1 MSVESKRALIY
12 GRVSKPRPRNQHD
25 DGTEDLSESVDRQ
38 ITACKHT
45 AASRGYE
52 VVAIERDT
60 QSAYAAKRRPGWER
74 AKGMVER
81 GEVDVV
87 IAWQMDRIT
96 RSVAELEQ
104 VIDLMERTGASIVT
118 SMGDLDLTTATGR
131 MVARILGAVA
141 RAEVELKT
149 ARMQLANQTRASE
162 GKRRRSSP
170 RLFGYN
176 TDGTVNREEAEAVKQ
191 AAADVLAGL
200 SLYAVAKRWNDAG
213 LFPESRAR
221 IASGT
226 KPAWSS
232 RGVRDCLSNPRHAG
246 LAIYRGTVLE
256 GVKGEWETILDEETH
271 ISLKALFADPTR
283 RSGDHR
289 RGRKP
294 GDQLLST
301 VAQCGRQGCERTIS
315 ASTRKGVPTYV
326 CRDGH
331 VTIPVHKADM
341 IATFEVA
348 RSIASIAREG
358 HFVVEEPGHVD
369 TSELDR
375 LRERLDALA
384 EPYAEGA
391 ITLSQ
396 FTKATKALREKIE
409 RAEQAIATGS
419 TSARELNVEEAFELF
434 EAASVEGKREL
445 MRNAFEITIYPVGKG
460 QRVDPLKQVKVVPR
474 HEPEGAGGVKGGH
487 SIPSSR

>member
-1 MSVESKRALIY
+1 MPTKPKRALIY

-52 VVAIERDT
+52 VVAVERDT

-74 AKGMVER
+74 AKRMVER

-118 SMGDLDLTTATGR
+118 SMGDLDLTTANGR

-149 ARMQLANQTRASE
+149 ARMQLANQARAAD

-176 TDGTVNREEAEAVKQ
+176 ADGTINAEEAEAVRQ
-191 AAADVLAGL
+191 ATSDVLAGL
-200 SLYAVAKRWNDAG
+200 SLYAVAKRWTEAG
-213 LFPESRAR
+213 LLPDSRAR
-221 IASGT
+221 RSPELADK
-226 KPAWSS
+226 KPAWSI

-246 LAIYRGTVLE
+246 LAVYRGEVLE
-256 GVKGEWETILDEETH
+256 GVKGDWEAILDEETH
-271 ISLKALFADPTR
+271 ISLKALFADPSR
-283 RSGDHR
+283 RIGDHR

-301 VAQCGRQGCERTIS
+301 VARCGREGCKRTIS
-315 ASTRKGVPTYV
+315 ASSRKGVPVYV

-331 VTIPVHKADM
+331 VTIPVHKVDM
-341 IATFEVA
+341 VVMAEMA
-348 RSIASIAREG
+348 RGIASVAMG
-358 HFVVEEPGHVD
+358 GGFVIEEPGEAD
-369 TSELDR
+369 TSELNR

-396 FTKATKALREKIE
+396 FTKATKALQEKIAA
-409 RAEQAIATGS
+409 AEEAIASGMSNARTL
-419 TSARELNVEEAFELF
+419 SAEEAFEIYSS
-434 EAASVEGKREL
+434 ASVEGKREFL
-445 MRNAFEITIYPVGKG
+445 KRAFDIVITPVGKG
-460 QRVDPLKQVKVVPR
+460 QRVDPMQQVKVVPR
-474 HEPEGAGGVKGGH
+474 QVA
-487 SIPSSR
+487 

>member
-1 MSVESKRALIY
+1 MPVKPKRALVY
-12 GRVSKPRPRNQHD
+12 GRVSKPRPQSPHD
-25 DGTEDLSESVDRQ
+25 DGTEDLSESVERQ
-38 ITACKHT
+38 ITACKYT

-52 VVAIERDT
+52 VVAVERDT
-60 QSAYAAKRRPGWER
+60 QSAFASKKRPGWER
-74 AKGMVER
+74 AKAMVER

-118 SMGDLDLTTATGR
+118 SMGDLDLTTANGR

-149 ARMQLANQTRASE
+149 ARMQLANQERASQ
-162 GKRRRSSP
+162 GKRPRTSP

-176 TDGTVNREEAEAVKQ
+176 SDGTINPEEAEAVRQ
-191 AAADVLAGL
+191 AASDVLSGL
-200 SLYAVAKRWNDAG
+200 SLYAVAKRWNEAG

-221 IASGT
+221 VASGT
-226 KPAWSS
+226 EPKWST

-246 LAIYRGTVLE
+246 LAIYKGEVIE
-256 GVKGEWETILDEETH
+256 GVKEIDWEPILDEETH

-283 RSGDHR
+283 RSGDHK

-294 GDQLLST
+294 GDHLLST
-301 VAQCGRQGCERTIS
+301 VAKCGREGCKRTIS
-315 ASTRKGVPTYV
+315 ASSRKGVPTYV

-331 VTIPVHKADM
+331 VTIPVHKVDM
-341 IATFEVA
+341 VVLAEVA
-348 RSIASIAREG
+348 RGIATVASSGA
-358 HFVVEEPGHVD
+358 FVVDEPGEVD
-369 TSELDR
+369 TGELDR

-396 FTKATKALREKIE
+396 FTKATKALRDKIE
-409 RAEQAIATGS
+409 AAEQAIATGS
-419 TSARELNVEEAFELF
+419 VNARELSAEEAFEIYTS
-434 EAASVEGKREL
+434 ASVEGKREFL
-445 MRNAFEITIYPVGKG
+445 KRGFDITINPVGKG
-460 QRVDPLKQVKVVPR
+460 QRVDPTKQVVVQPR
-474 HEPEGAGGVKGGH
+474 ALLQDA
-487 SIPSSR
+487 S

>member
-1 MSVESKRALIY
+1 MPTKPKRALIY

-25 DGTEDLSESVDRQ
+25 DGSEDLSESVDRQ
-38 ITACKHT
+38 ITACKYT

-52 VVAIERDT
+52 VVAVERDT

-74 AKGMVER
+74 AKRMVER

-104 VIDLMERTGASIVT
+104 VIDLMESTGASIVT
-118 SMGDLDLTTATGR
+118 SMGDLDLTTANGR

-176 TDGTVNREEAEAVKQ
+176 ADGTINESEAEAVRN
-191 AAADVLAGL
+191 AARDLLAGA
-200 SLYAVAKRWNDAG
+200 SLYSIAKRWTEAG

-226 KPAWSS
+226 APSWSA
-232 RGVRDCLSNPRHAG
+232 RGVRDCLTNPRHAG
-246 LAIYRGTVLE
+246 LAVYRGEALE
-256 GVKGEWETILDEETH
+256 GVRGDWEPIFDEETH
-271 ISLKALFADPTR
+271 ISLKALFADPSR
-283 RSGDHR
+283 RKGDHR

-294 GDQLLST
+294 GDRLLST
-301 VAQCGRQGCERTIS
+301 VARCGSEGCTRTIS
-315 ASTRKGVPTYV
+315 ASSKQGVPTYV
-326 CRDGH
+326 CRSGH
-331 VTIPVHKADM
+331 VTIPVHKVDM
-341 IATFEVA
+341 
-348 RSIASIAREG
+348 
-358 HFVVEEPGHVD
+358 VVTAALVRDLTLLAVQGGLRVSEHTEVD
-369 TSELDR
+369 TSELER

-384 EPYAEGA
+384 EPYADGA
-391 ITLSQ
+391 ITLTQ
-396 FTKATKALREKIE
+396 FTRATKSLQDKIAAVE
-409 RAEQAIATGS
+409 CEIAEGS
-419 TSARELNVEEAFELF
+419 TRSRTLSAEEAWSMFES
-434 EAASVEGKREL
+434 ADIEGKREL
-445 MRNAFEITIYPVGKG
+445 LRGAFDIVISPVGKG
-460 QRVDPLKQVKVVPR
+460 QRVDALKQVSVTPRNVP
-474 HEPEGAGGVKGGH
+474 AGPDGR
-487 SIPSSR
+487 SAS

>member
-1 MSVESKRALIY
+1 MPTTPKRALIY

-38 ITACKHT
+38 ITACKYT

-52 VVAIERDT
+52 VVAVERDT
-60 QSAYAAKRRPGWER
+60 QSAYASKSRPGWER

-104 VIDLMERTGASIVT
+104 VITLMERTGASIVT
-118 SMGDLDLTTATGR
+118 SMGDLDLTTANGR

-149 ARMQLANQTRASE
+149 ARMQLANQERASA

-176 TDGTVNREEAEAVKQ
+176 PDGTINPEEADAVRQ
-191 AAADVLAGL
+191 AASDVLAGA
-200 SLYAVAKRWNDAG
+200 SLYSIAKRWNEAG

-226 KPAWSS
+226 KPAWST
-232 RGVRDCLSNPRHAG
+232 RGLRDCLTNPRHAG
-246 LAIYRGTVLE
+246 LAVYKGEVLD
-256 GVKGEWETILDEETH
+256 GVKGEWEPILDEETH
-271 ISLKALFADPTR
+271 ISLKALFADPSR

-289 RGRKP
+289 RGRRP

-301 VAQCGRQGCERTIS
+301 VARCGREGCKRTIS
-315 ASTRKGVPTYV
+315 ASSRKGVPVYV

-331 VTIPVHKADM
+331 VTIPVHKVDM
-341 IATFEVA
+341 VVLAEMA
-348 RSIASIAREG
+348 RGIASVAMRG
-358 HFVVEEPGHVD
+358 GFLVEEPGEVD
-369 TSELDR
+369 TGELDR

-384 EPYAEGA
+384 EPYADGA

-396 FTKATKALREKIE
+396 FTKATKALRAKIE
-409 RAEQAIATGS
+409 AAEQAIATGA
-419 TSARELNVEEAFELF
+419 TNARTLSAEEAFEIYNS
-434 EAASVEGKREL
+434 ASVDGKRDFL
-445 MRNAFEITIYPVGKG
+445 RKGFDIVIHPVGKG
-460 QRVDPLKQVKVVPR
+460 QRVDPLRQVKVAPR
-474 HEPEGAGGVKGGH
+474 QPA
-487 SIPSSR
+487 